1 MHSHRLRAGR
11 RSVKISPPRV
21 AVVMLYLLA
30 ATLLLCA
37 GMAAVLYL
45 ESQFERKIS
54 AYRRQMNAAAY
65 NAQIF
70 LGQRSSLL
78 KSLIDS
84 ISEGSGE
91 AVALPASAAHHI
103 EGISLAID
111 RQLGKSWTLYVTER
125 DRDAI
130 ARSGAHLVYWTTAQS
145 TQAGLESDRRGIR
158 ETLSPEVTNMLVAR
172 HAQSADARSIIWA
185 SDRIHHRLYMF
196 GRVDPGEKTAGWLG
210 LALDNVE
217 PGLLLSKPGLSY
229 MLLDRHDN
237 VVLESTEDAEL
248 RRDLA
253 RMTREDAFIRY
264 GMGPIPK
271 YLTLSKA
278 VGDDGWRVVYFIRA
292 SALLKVCMPA
302 IRLALGGVLLL
313 IIGIGI
319 GIVYIN
325 RHQMLPARRQF
336 DSLIESEAF
345 SRSMIEAA
353 PVALC
358 VLRRRDGNVPL
369 ANELARSWFDPD
381 ISWREA
387 ALSRDR
393 HPSTGRELVLHD
405 GRSVYVSFASAR
417 YQGEDVVICAFNDI
431 TARKEMEAATQLAI
445 QRAQAAN
452 EAKTVFLTTMSHEI
466 RTPLYGIL
474 GTLELLALSCTSGQ
488 QREYIKAIE
497 RSSDSLLQVVDNT
510 LDISRIEAG
519 SLMLE
524 PAAFSPLDLTE
535 DVLSSYAARAERKG
549 LLIYACI
556 DADIPGSLL
565 GDAVRVRQILNNLL
579 SNAIKFTQMGR
590 VVLRARMVATRPQAV
605 ELMWQVA
612 DTGIGIAAESQEHIF
627 ESYYQASGSRQATAS
642 SGLGLSI
649 CHRLAQLMGG
659 AIQVVSEPGLGS
671 LFSATLPFSLSIDAP
686 DIVMPQL
693 RPGVVYV
700 RSDVR
705 EVATHLCAWLRRW
718 GAVGQ
723 PYSET
728 QGGLHRDDILIDVR
742 PSARSEIP
750 WAGLRVLAIPFG
762 PDHPQRTGGGWEVN
776 GYSVR
781 AIGLAVQF
789 AQNDVGE
796 SG

>member
-1 MHSHRLRAGR
+1 MHAGH
-11 RSVKISPPRV
+11 P
-21 AVVMLYLLA
+21 
-30 ATLLLCA
+30 A
-37 GMAAVLYL
+37 G
-45 ESQFERKIS
+45 
-54 AYRRQMNAAAY
+54 
-65 NAQIF
+65 
-70 LGQRSSLL
+70 
-78 KSLIDS
+78 
-84 ISEGSGE
+84 
-91 AVALPASAAHHI
+91 
-103 EGISLAID
+103 
-111 RQLGKSWTLYVTER
+111 T
-125 DRDAI
+125 
-130 ARSGAHLVYWTTAQS
+130 
-145 TQAGLESDRRGIR
+145 
-158 ETLSPEVTNMLVAR
+158 
-172 HAQSADARSIIWA
+172 
-185 SDRIHHRLYMF
+185 
-196 GRVDPGEKTAGWLG
+196 
-210 LALDNVE
+210 
-217 PGLLLSKPGLSY
+217 
-229 MLLDRHDN
+229 
-237 VVLESTEDAEL
+237 
-248 RRDLA
+248 
-253 RMTREDAFIRY
+253 
-264 GMGPIPK
+264 
-271 YLTLSKA
+271 
-278 VGDDGWRVVYFIRA
+278 
-292 SALLKVCMPA
+292 
-302 IRLALGGVLLL
+302 GGVLLL
-313 IIGIGI
+313 IIGI